1 MKVAF
6 LPIAQR
12 ELDDVFSWYEQQ
24 AVGLGY
30 EFLDTFDQTLR
41 MVCSYPEINPQVQ
54 ENIRRCL
61 LNRFP
66 YAVYYGVNEETL
78 NYNRTC
84 SSAWKTGLLDTASE
98 RNNLSA
104 PTRQKSTATP

>member
-66 YAVYYGVNEETL
+66 YAVYYGVNEETIIIIAL
-78 NYNRTC
+78 AHLRRKPDYWIQRAKEIT
-84 SSAWKTGLLDTASE
+84 
-98 RNNLSA
+98 
-104 PTRQKSTATP
+104 